1 MTRIDLL
8 DKLKAIKSEG
18 ITVSIN
24 VEDIIKLIEELDD
37 VFAFEN
43 LARDI
48 VTDDL
53 VKLIAETINQQAIE
67 IIDEYQLS
75 MYGNEVQLDSIEFM
89 NSLLEK
95 AIRGVVEDVFDHI

>member
-37 VFAFEN
+37 VFTFEN

-48 VTDDL
+48 ITDDL
-53 VKLIAETINQQAIE
+53 VKGIAKTITQQAIE
-67 IIDEYQLS
+67 MIDEYQLS

-89 NSLLEK
+89 DSLLEK

>member
-53 VKLIAETINQQAIE
+53 VKGIAETINQQAIE

-89 NSLLEK
+89 NNLLEK